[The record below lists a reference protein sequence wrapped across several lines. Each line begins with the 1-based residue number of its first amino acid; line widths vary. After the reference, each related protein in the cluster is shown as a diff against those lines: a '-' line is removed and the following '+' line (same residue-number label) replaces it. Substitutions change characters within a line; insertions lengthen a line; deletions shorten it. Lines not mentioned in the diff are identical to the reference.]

1 MDQKIEPLTAAE
13 KDWIQNQL
21 AAASEFVAAFSP
33 DDADKPLTL
42 GALDRAFAEWLTT
55 GETDSNLINAVIN
68 VVGVAFGQ
76 SLVEGLGLRWV
87 IVSDERGIELAVHG
101 LPGRGDVLVFP
112 QNFVA
117 KRWEQRTTHFLGHSY
132 EQIASHIESLRSE
145 TGA

>member
-42 GALDRAFAEWLTT
+42 GALDRAFAQWLAT
-55 GETDSNLINAVIN
+55 GETDSHRINAAIN

-87 IVSDERGIELAVHG
+87 IVSDEQGTELAVHG
-101 LPGRGDVLVFP
+101 LPGKGDVLVFP

-117 KRWEQRTTHFLGHSY
+117 KRWDERATHFLGHSY
-132 EQIASHIESLRSE
+132 QQIASHVESLRSE
-145 TGA
+145 TGV